1 MSLTK
6 SEIVQA
12 VADKSGLTK
21 TQAAGIVDTV
31 LRTMVDGLRS
41 GEPVNIRNFGTFKPV
56 TRKAREGR
64 NPQTGEP
71 VMIPERQAVT
81 FKASKSLFM
90 DEL

>member
-41 GEPVNIRNFGTFKPV
+41 GESVNLRNFGTFKPV

-81 FKASKSLFM
+81 FKASKSLLM